1 MGDHHALR
9 TRGGTAGVIDG
20 KQICLVNFR
29 TNKFS
34 RARVD
39 HCFIVEPA
47 GIRLRTPKV
56 FASRQ
61 LDATTQRDEVFNLG
75 KLFANIMDRAKI
87 IAVCTDHTRTT
98 VVDQVNEVVC
108 RQAII

>member
-1 MGDHHALR
+1 VGCVVERADLSDPGMARGDRNALR
-9 TRGGTAGVIDG
+9 TRGGTARVIDG
-20 KQICLVNFR
+20 NQICLVNFR

-34 RARVD
+34 RARSD

-75 KLFANIMDRAKI
+75 KLFANLW
-87 IAVCTDHTRTT
+87 IAPR
-98 VVDQVNEVVC
+98 
-108 RQAII
+108 